1 MPLPLTMRLPE
12 FNVTRFSPALLC
24 LYAGIILAVG
34 THIPRIPVWISVL
47 FLLICS
53 ARLLYSNPDGQL
65 RQHSATL
72 MKILAV
78 TLATGILAGTWLSY
92 GTLMGREAGIS
103 LLILLT
109 GMKFLE
115 MKTQRDYH
123 IAGFLGL
130 FLILTGFLYSQTI
143 PLACYMLLSVGVLV
157 SALIACNDPGRG
169 LAAGERLLLAG
180 TLLAQALPL
189 MALIFLLF
197 PRIPGPLWG
206 MPRDANSGLSGLG
219 EEMSPGAITRLI
231 ESDDIAFRVKF
242 AGETPPKPAL
252 YWRGPVLWTTDG
264 VTWVRSRLRRA
275 APPRVTLDDPG
286 IAYTVTQE
294 PGRSSALFALELPE
308 APPERA
314 FFTHDLQIRTQQP
327 LDQRKQY
334 SLISHTSYRLE
345 SGAEEEMGLALQ
357 LPFAYHQR
365 AVALGRS
372 WREGDLPPREIV
384 RSAMRMFNEEPFYY
398 TLSPPGARS
407 DLIDEFLF
415 ETRQGFCEHYAA
427 AFVVLMR
434 AAGIP
439 ARVVTGYQGGKLNP
453 LDGYLV
459 IRQRDAHAWAEV
471 WLEESGW
478 TRVDPTAAVSPA
490 RVNEGI
496 EGALPDSVLDMPA
509 GLAGSGLMR
518 DAWQRLRNTLEAID
532 NRWNQWVLSYDSN
545 RQQRVLR
552 GLGLG
557 PLEWR
562 GLLLTLGL
570 LIGLVLSILGILMF
584 RSRPRQ
590 DDRARLLYDR
600 FCHRLDRIGIPRRAN
615 EGPDD
620 FARRAGVLRRDLE
633 QPILEITRL
642 YIEARYAGRVERLA
656 DLENTLRGFFPRKKA
671 A

>member
-1 MPLPLTMRLPE
+1 MRLSE
-12 FNVTRFSPALLC
+12 MSLTRFSPALLW
-24 LYAGIILAVG
+24 LYAGIVLAIG
-34 THIPRIPVWISVL
+34 THVPRIPVWVSAL

-65 RQHSATL
+65 RRHSAPL
-72 MKILAV
+72 MKLLAV
-78 TLATGILAGTWLSY
+78 ALAVGILAGIWLSY

-103 LLILLT
+103 LLILLA

-115 MKTQRDYH
+115 MKTPRDYH

-130 FLILTGFLYSQTI
+130 FLILTCFLYSQTI
-143 PLACYMLLSVGVLV
+143 PVACYMLLSVGMLV

-169 LAAGERLLLAG
+169 LTAVERLLLAG

-206 MPRDANSGLSGLG
+206 MPRDANSGLSGLS
-219 EEMSPGAITRLI
+219 EEMSPGAITRLT

-242 AGETPPKPAL
+242 AGETPRKPVL

-264 VTWVRSRLRRA
+264 VTWVRSRPRRA
-275 APPRVTLDDPG
+275 APPRVALDGPG

-308 APPERA
+308 SPPERA
-314 FFTHDLQIRTQQP
+314 FFTHDYQIRSRQP

-357 LPFAYHQR
+357 LPYAYHPR
-365 AVALGRS
+365 AMTLGRS
-372 WREGDLPPREIV
+372 WREAGLPHREIV
-384 RSAMRMFNEEPFYY
+384 RSAMRLFNEEPFYY
-398 TLSPPGARS
+398 TLTPPAARS

-439 ARVVTGYQGGKLNP
+439 ARVVTGYQGGTLNP

-459 IRQRDAHAWAEV
+459 VRQRDAHAWAEV
-471 WLEESGW
+471 WLQESGW
-478 TRVDPTAAVSPA
+478 SRVDPTAAVSPA

-496 EGALPDSVLDMPA
+496 ESALPDSILDMPA
-509 GLAGSGLMR
+509 GFAGSGLLR
-518 DAWQRLRNTLEAID
+518 DVWQRLRNTFEAID
-532 NRWNQWVLSYDSN
+532 NRWNQWVLSYDGN

-557 PLEWR
+557 HMEWR
-562 GLLLTLGL
+562 GLLLTLGVL
-570 LIGLVLSILGILMF
+570 TGLVLSILGILMF

-590 DDRARLLYDR
+590 EDRARLLYDR
-600 FCHRLDRIGIPRRAN
+600 FCRRLERIGIPRRAH

-620 FARRAGVLRRDLE
+620 FARRVGILRRDLAR
-633 QPILEITRL
+633 PIEEISRL
-642 YIEARYAGRVERLA
+642 YIEARYAGKKERLA
-656 DLENTLRGFFPRKKA
+656 DLENTLRGFRPRKKA

>member
-1 MPLPLTMRLPE
+1 MRLSE
-12 FNVTRFSPALLC
+12 ISLARFSPALLW
-24 LYAGIILAVG
+24 LYAGNVLAVG
-34 THIPRIPVWISVL
+34 THIPRIPVWISLL

-53 ARLLYSNPDGQL
+53 ARLFYSNPDGQL
-65 RQHSATL
+65 RQHSAPL
-72 MKILAV
+72 MKLLAV
-78 TLATGILAGTWLSY
+78 TLAAVILAGVWLSY

-115 MKTQRDYH
+115 MKTPRDYH

-143 PLACYMLLSVGVLV
+143 PVAVYMLLSVGVLV

-169 LAAGERLLLAG
+169 LATVARLRLAG
-180 TLLAQALPL
+180 TLLAQSLPL
-189 MALIFLLF
+189 VVLIFLLF

-242 AGETPPKPAL
+242 EGGTPRKSAL

-275 APPRVTLDDPG
+275 APPRVTLDGPG
-286 IAYTVTQE
+286 IAYTITQE
-294 PGRSSALFALELPE
+294 PGPSSALFALELPE
-308 APPERA
+308 APAEQA
-314 FFTHDLQIRTQQP
+314 FFTHDYQIRSQQP

-334 SLISHTSYRLE
+334 SLISHTRYRLE
-345 SGAEEEMGLALQ
+345 SGAEEELGLALQ
-357 LPFAYHQR
+357 LPYDYHPR

-372 WREGDLPPREIV
+372 WREAGLPPREIV
-384 RSAMRMFNEEPFYY
+384 RSAMRQFNEEPFYY
-398 TLSPPGARS
+398 TLTPPAARS
-407 DLIDEFLF
+407 DLVDEFLF

-439 ARVVTGYQGGKLNP
+439 ARVVTGYQGGTLNP

-459 IRQRDAHAWAEV
+459 VRQRDAHAWAEV
-471 WLEESGW
+471 WLEEGGW
-478 TRVDPTAAVSPA
+478 TRVDPTSAVSPA

-496 EGALPDSVLDMPA
+496 EGALPDSILDMPA
-509 GLAGSGLMR
+509 GFAGSGFLGDVWR
-518 DAWQRLRNTLEAID
+518 RLRNTFEAID
-532 NRWNQWVLSYDSN
+532 NRWNQWVLSYDRN
-545 RQQRVLR
+545 RQARVLR

-557 PLEWR
+557 TLEWE
-562 GLLLTLGL
+562 GLLLTLGVL
-570 LIGLVLSILGILMF
+570 TGLILTILGILMF
-584 RSRPRQ
+584 RARPRQ
-590 DDRARLLYDR
+590 GDRARLLYDR
-600 FCHRLDRIGIPRRAN
+600 FCRRLERIGIPRRSH

-620 FARRAGVLRRDLE
+620 FARRVGTLRRDLAR
-633 QPILEITRL
+633 PIEEITKL
-642 YIEARYAGRVERLA
+642 YIETRYAGRQERLV
-656 DLENTLRGFFPRKKA
+656 DLENILRGFRPRKRTA
-671 A
+671 